1 MSSDRRLPAAPEVP
15 TFIEQGLKDF
25 TGSTWASMIAPA
37 GTPREIVQRMSD
49 EVSKIIRSEATRARL
64 DAMGTFAEGST
75 PQACDA
81 FIASETA
88 KWAEVIKTAGVTG
101 S

>member
-1 MSSDRRLPAAPEVP
+1 LNY
-15 TFIEQGLKDF
+15 
-25 TGSTWASMIAPA
+25 
-37 GTPREIVQRMSD
+37 
-49 EVSKIIRSEATRARL
+49 IIRSDATRARL
-64 DAMGTFAEGST
+64 DAMGAFAEGST